1 VEKLGEGVER
11 LGEGLG
17 KLGHGVKGHVKDLDA
32 QLLNIGGKVG
42 RKESDCL

>member
-1 VEKLGEGVER
+1 VER

-17 KLGHGVKGHVKDLDA
+17 KLGHGVKDLDA

-42 RKESDCL
+42 EERK